1 MNISSVPIEFAID
14 EIRKELHIPYNEQTL
29 ADDIKNGSLQICFYY
44 NSCLAEL
51 ENTQGSMRLEET
63 LIKLHTIHLFR
74 GDLIIDTKFSNCF
87 EIIND
92 NIEGEIYTVVHNN
105 KTYLLML
112 RELIAQKEIFSI
124 SPGYEHIYNWK
135 EAIEP
140 QKLTRNQ
147 LRVTRASLDKFL
159 STNNRNKVNTDE
171 GEIAEMNSDK
181 ALAIMAIMLS
191 KKSASYKIGNRPN
204 SAKIADEIY
213 ETATKHFSENQLK
226 GLNSFH
232 KRISKALKT
241 LDPH

>member
-1 MNISSVPIEFAID
+1 MNISSLPIEFAID

-29 ADDIKNGSLQICFYY
+29 ADDVKNGFLDICFYY
-44 NSCLAEL
+44 DSCLTEL
-51 ENTQGSMRLEET
+51 DNIQDSVRLEEM
-63 LIKLHTIHLFR
+63 LIKLDTIHLFK

-92 NIEGEIYTVVHNN
+92 NIEGEIYTAVYDN
-105 KTYLLML
+105 KTYLLTL
-112 RELIAQKEIFSI
+112 RELISQKKLLSTGSI
-124 SPGYEHIYNWK
+124 CDHIYNWK
-135 EAIEP
+135 ETIEP

-159 STNNRNKVNTDE
+159 SINTRNKIKSSE

-191 KKSASYKIGNRPN
+191 EKSASYKIGNRPN

-213 ETATKHFSENQLK
+213 ATATKYFSENQLK

-241 LDPH
+241 LDRH